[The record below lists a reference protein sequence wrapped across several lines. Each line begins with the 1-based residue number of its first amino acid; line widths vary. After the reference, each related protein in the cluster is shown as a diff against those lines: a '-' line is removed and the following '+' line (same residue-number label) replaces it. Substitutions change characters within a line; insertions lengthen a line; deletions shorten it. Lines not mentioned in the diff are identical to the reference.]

1 VRTWSIGGDMK
12 SVKFWQTEVKTL
24 SLTEKT
30 FFRDAIKTLLAWQTL
45 KEEYME
51 LDLIMR
57 ILESEIRI
65 IPPDSSTGKI
75 SVVSY

>member
-1 VRTWSIGGDMK
+1 MK
-12 SVKFWQTEVKTL
+12 SVKFWRMEAKRL

-30 FFRDAIKTLLAWQTL
+30 FFRDAIKTLLAWPEL

-65 IPPDSSTGKI
+65 IPHKSVTGQI
-75 SVVSY
+75 NAASGGLRVF